1 MRWAWDRA
9 QDVGAIGPTY
19 SQNYRELDEYY
30 GCLGSGR
37 LPIMR
42 GIELSADDLVRR
54 AVIHGL
60 MCHFEISTETIEAA
74 YLVKFDRYFEAEL
87 AELREFGKQ
96 GMLELEDGWISVT
109 PRGRF
114 MIRSICMVFDRYLR
128 EKRSGGRYSRVI

>member
-1 MRWAWDRA
+1 
-9 QDVGAIGPTY
+9 
-19 SQNYRELDEYY
+19 
-30 GCLGSGR
+30 
-37 LPIMR
+37 MR